1 MHNNRNKQS
10 LRRKKEKKMMVDV
23 KITTHPGRILRKE
36 MNFRGV
42 TAARLAKQ
50 IGVKTAEITAIFNEE
65 ADITAELA
73 TLIEAATNLPAH
85 VFVKMQHAYN
95 EWKAE
100 QNKELQAK
108 ATAIRR
114 SVREQVHLRG

>member
-1 MHNNRNKQS
+1 
-10 LRRKKEKKMMVDV
+10 MMRPQHL
-23 KITTHPGRILRKE
+23 HPGYHLKKE
-36 MNFRGV
+36 MNFRGI

-65 ADITAELA
+65 ADITNELA
-73 TLIEAATNLPAH
+73 TLIEAATGYPAH
-85 VFVKMQHAYN
+85 MLLKMQYAYN

-108 ATAIRR
+108 ATDIRR
-114 SVREQVHLRG
+114 SVRTQVHLRG